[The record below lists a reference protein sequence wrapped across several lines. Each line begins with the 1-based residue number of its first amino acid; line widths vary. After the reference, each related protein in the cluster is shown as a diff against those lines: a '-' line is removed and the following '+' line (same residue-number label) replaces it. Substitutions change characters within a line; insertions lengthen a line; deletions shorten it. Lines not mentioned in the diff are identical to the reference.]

1 MNVRAKFQCH
11 SVKKYSGT
19 VWHADKY
26 EKGFLYAYEF
36 GAVTGDKGENKS
48 FFAST
53 PSGSLRLDSVRDDL
67 FEPGKFYYLD
77 FSEAE
82 E

>member
-1 MNVRAKFQCH
+1 MVRAKFQCH

-19 VWHADKY
+19 VWHGNVH
-26 EKGFLYAYEF
+26 ERGFLYAYEF

-53 PSGSLRLDSVRDDL
+53 PSGSLRLDSVREDL